1 MPLVGRGGTVASPFN
16 DDGSPSIDRTDGLA
30 EPQPVVG
37 DGVAA
42 FWRWRPTARTISLL
56 AASLSFLV
64 ACGGGLSGGPDD
76 AADGGR
82 RDGPSDRVTQQ
93 SADARREASVAG
105 PDAAPGADARA
116 DTRGASDAA
125 ADARADR
132 RLAAD
137 AVADVRADGP
147 GGAPDAS
154 FDTGP
159 VCTLGTAVNCAACG
173 DPACALENTL
183 TACTSADR
191 CGRAVCAAGFGNCN
205 VSSLDC
211 EATFTAG
218 ATCLPHHLG
227 TNAFATD
234 YIYSSWT
241 TIGTDGSFFL
251 AGSFR
256 GTVDFDP
263 TGAHDVHSA
272 ASAAD
277 IANFITK
284 LNADGSYAW
293 TQSFPEPGA
302 ALGAVAPTADG
313 GVVAVGV
320 FYGSIDLDP
329 GPGVDLHQSGP
340 LFESYQ
346 ALVVKLAA
354 DGSLVWGRTLEGTE
368 QNRTYSSGV
377 GVAVDAAGAV
387 YMSALFVEEV
397 DFDPGP
403 GMALRAAPYVGNAA
417 VVKLTS
423 AGDFAWVQTI
433 GNGNPNCRTELWALT
448 VGTDGTVWGA
458 GWAASGAACQEL
470 GGGGPGSEPL
480 VVAFSAAGEARGAW
494 ALPPATQAPAYAWG
508 VAPGPSGSVYVGGSA
523 SGLIDLDPGPGVG
536 MRWAGSSQTGGFLVK
551 LASDASL
558 LWAEGLPGISV
569 NSLAATG
576 DGGVLL
582 GGYGPNAVVARVGP
596 NGTPDWTFATGG
608 PTGSADSVAARGSS
622 FVVVGASQ
630 GSGDF
635 DPGPGTQNFAGDIR
649 FLSRF
654 DF

>member
-1 MPLVGRGGTVASPFN
+1 MV
-16 DDGSPSIDRTDGLA
+16 D
-30 EPQPVVG
+30 

-42 FWRWRPTARTISLL
+42 FWRWRPTARAVSRCWRRRFRSLL
-56 AASLSFLV
+56 
-64 ACGGGLSGGPDD
+64 ACGGGSSGGPHD

-93 SADARREASVAG
+93 PADARREASVAR
-105 PDAAPGADARA
+105 PDAATGADARA
-116 DTRGASDAA
+116 ETRGASDAA

-132 RLAAD
+132 RWAVD

-154 FDTGP
+154 VDAGP
-159 VCTLGTAVNCAACG
+159 VCTLGTAVNCAVCG
-173 DPACALENTL
+173 DPACALGNTL

-227 TNAFATD
+227 TNSFATD

-241 TIGTDGSFFL
+241 TIGMDGSFFL

-320 FYGSIDLDP
+320 FYGSINFNP
-329 GPGVDLHQSGP
+329 GPGVDLHHSGP

-354 DGSLVWGRTLEGTE
+354 DGVA
-368 QNRTYSSGV
+368 GV
-377 GVAVDAAGAV
+377 GADSRGHGAE
-387 YMSALFVEEV
+387 SHLQ
-397 DFDPGP
+397 
-403 GMALRAAPYVGNAA
+403 L
-417 VVKLTS
+417 
-423 AGDFAWVQTI
+423 
-433 GNGNPNCRTELWALT
+433 
-448 VGTDGTVWGA
+448 
-458 GWAASGAACQEL
+458 
-470 GGGGPGSEPL
+470 PGSGSLSTPQ
-480 VVAFSAAGEARGAW
+480 ARS
-494 ALPPATQAPAYAWG
+494 TCRR
-508 VAPGPSGSVYVGGSA
+508 SSS
-523 SGLIDLDPGPGVG
+523 
-536 MRWAGSSQTGGFLVK
+536 MRWTSTRVREWRCAP
-551 LASDASL
+551 
-558 LWAEGLPGISV
+558 LP
-569 NSLAATG
+569 TW
-576 DGGVLL
+576 
-582 GGYGPNAVVARVGP
+582 
-596 NGTPDWTFATGG
+596 GTPR
-608 PTGSADSVAARGSS
+608 S
-622 FVVVGASQ
+622 
-630 GSGDF
+630 
-635 DPGPGTQNFAGDIR
+635 
-649 FLSRF
+649 
-654 DF
+654 